1 VSLFFAV
8 AAVGMLVVVGLVVD
22 GGGKVRALQEA
33 DAVAAEAARQGGQAV
48 QAGPAIRGE
57 DTVVDP
63 PPAIA
68 AAKRYLAAA
77 GVSGSVDIVAGTR
90 LRVTT
95 TSSYTPVFLSVLG
108 VGPMTVTGDA
118 QVRLV
123 RGLER
128 EIP

>member
-8 AAVGMLVVVGLVVD
+8 AAVGMLVVIGLVVD

-33 DAVAAEAARQGGQAV
+33 DAVAAEAARHGGQAV
-48 QAGPAIRGE
+48 QAGTAIRGQ

-63 PPAIA
+63 PLAIA
-68 AAKRYLAAA
+68 AAERYLAAA

-95 TSSYTPVFLSVLG
+95 TTTYTPVFLHVIGIGS
-108 VGPMTVTGDA
+108 MTVTGDA

-123 RGLER
+123 RGLDG
-128 EIP
+128 EIG